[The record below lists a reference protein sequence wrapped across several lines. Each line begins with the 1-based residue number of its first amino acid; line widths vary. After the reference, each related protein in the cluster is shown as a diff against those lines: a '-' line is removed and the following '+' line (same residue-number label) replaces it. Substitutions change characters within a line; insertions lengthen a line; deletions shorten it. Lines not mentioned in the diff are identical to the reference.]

1 MPLNPE
7 ARKFLDERIAAGS
20 RPVNELTVEQA
31 RDQAIKMSALLGPG
45 QSVAHVQESS
55 IRIDDIEIPIRV
67 YVPSGSG
74 PFPVLVYFHGGGWV
88 VGNLDTSDVQ
98 CRALTNAAGCLVISV
113 NYRHAPEHKFP
124 AAANDA
130 YAATRYIASHAAE
143 FNGDARRIAVGGSSA
158 GGNLGAVVALMA
170 RDQDGP
176 RLAFQLLMVPVIDHN
191 FDSASYR
198 ENAEGYGLT
207 REGMLYYWTHY
218 LLDGKDGKNP
228 YASPIR
234 AEQLTGLPPALVITA
249 EFDPLRDEGI
259 AYAARLK
266 EAGVKVTH
274 IHRAGMIHGFLG
286 AEINEMI
293 AGEMR
298 RVFRERGN

>member
-143 FNGDARRIAVGGSSA
+143 FNGDARRIAVGGASA
-158 GGNLGAVVALMA
+158 GGNLAAVVALMA

-176 RLAFQLLMVPVIDHN
+176 RVAFQLLMVPVIYHN
-191 FDSASYR
+191 FESASYR
-198 ENAEGYGLT
+198 ENAESYGLT
-207 REGMLYYWTHY
+207 REGMIYYWNHY
-218 LLDGKDGKNP
+218 LTDGKDGRNP

-234 AEQLTGLPPALVITA
+234 AERMSGLPPALVITA

-274 IHRAGMIHGFLG
+274 IHRPGMIHGFLG
-286 AEINEMI
+286 AEINETI

>member
-20 RPVNELTVEQA
+20 RPVNELTVGQA

-143 FNGDARRIAVGGSSA
+143 FNGDARRIAVGGASA
-158 GGNLGAVVALMA
+158 GGNLVAVVALMA

-191 FDSASYR
+191 FEGASYR

-207 REGMLYYWTHY
+207 REGMIYYWNHY
-218 LLDGKDGKNP
+218 LTDEKDGRNP

-234 AEQLTGLPPALVITA
+234 AERMSGLPPVLVITA